1 LRAKPR
7 AHEEKAM
14 SLGMLGPVL
23 FIFAG
28 VMIFIQPKLLNY
40 IVAIAFIA
48 YGTVS
53 LLGIL

>member
-1 LRAKPR
+1 
-7 AHEEKAM
+7 M
-14 SLGMLGPVL
+14 SSAMLGPVL

-28 VMIFIQPKLLNY
+28 VMILVQPKLLNY

-53 LLGIL
+53 LLGFF